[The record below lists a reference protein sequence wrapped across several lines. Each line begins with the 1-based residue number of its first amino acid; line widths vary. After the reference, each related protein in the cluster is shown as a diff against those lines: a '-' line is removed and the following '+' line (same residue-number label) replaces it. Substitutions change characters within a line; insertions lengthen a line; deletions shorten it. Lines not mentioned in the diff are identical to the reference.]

1 MYGATDTKWQCRIA
15 ATKIPCLNYNIARMA
30 TYTSLKVHI
39 IIPKIFYR
47 KISLYQFKKK
57 NKYIYL

>member
-30 TYTSLKVHI
+30 TYTSYIQSAYYHPQNLLQKNFTLPI
-39 IIPKIFYR
+39 
-47 KISLYQFKKK
+47 FKK
-57 NKYIYL
+57 N